1 MIVFETPEDPER
13 FRLEEKG
20 ITINISGEL
29 DKLSHIMIAFKD
41 DEEREEIEDE

>member
-1 MIVFETPEDPER
+1 MITFETPEDPER

-29 DKLSHIMIAFKD
+29 DKLSHIMIGFKD
-41 DEEREEIEDE
+41 DEEEEETDE

>member
-1 MIVFETPEDPER
+1 MITFETPEDTER

-29 DKLSHIMIAFKD
+29 DKLSHIMISFND
-41 DEEREEIEDE
+41 DEEEETEDE

>member
-1 MIVFETPEDPER
+1 MITFETPEDPER

-29 DKLSHIMIAFKD
+29 DKLSHIMISFNV
-41 DEEREEIEDE
+41 EEEETEDE